1 MSSCSL
7 IAVLLQSRIA
17 TLEVTPKHTVQLFRT
32 VLVRLTSTFG
42 LIAWSAGN
50 LLFSEEPL
58 ALANVIEITPCPPE
72 LDDVCSVTRDLLSSG
87 THRSLTG
94 KRAVFV
100 NCCSRRERV
109 LTELDE
115 SAGNSI
121 FACNRVEATVLQAT
135 VTPN

>member
-1 MSSCSL
+1 VAH
-7 IAVLLQSRIA
+7 I
-17 TLEVTPKHTVQLFRT
+17 
-32 VLVRLTSTFG
+32 
-42 LIAWSAGN
+42 
-50 LLFSEEPL
+50 
-58 ALANVIEITPCPPE
+58 
-72 LDDVCSVTRDLLSSG
+72 D
-87 THRSLTG
+87 LTG

-100 NCCSRRERV
+100 NCCSHRERV